1 MRGNP
6 IDLEEK
12 LRHNTSLR
20 ENEEHKNKM
29 QREIFIE
36 LMQNPY
42 KHGGHL
48 PPSLPHLIIG
58 MKMSAWYTTNLR
70 NMK

>member
-20 ENEEHKNKM
+20 ENEKHKNKM

-48 PPSLPHLIIG
+48 PPSLI
-58 MKMSAWYTTNLR
+58 
-70 NMK
+70 